1 MFFDT
6 HTHLFLSQFEEDRSE
21 VVQRALEA
29 GVTRMMLPNVD
40 GNTVDNMLALADQFP
55 ENCFPAIGLHPTS
68 VDDNYQETLESV
80 NKLLETGRFYAIG
93 ETGIDLY
100 WDKTNLSGQTEAFR
114 QQIILALRYHLPLII
129 HCRNSFDEIMEQ
141 VFDMN
146 TDQLSGIFHSFTG
159 SIDQAEKVI
168 GAGFMLGIGGIL
180 TFKNAGLDQVISD
193 IPLEHI
199 VLETDSPYLAPHP
212 FRGKRNE
219 SSYLVHIATKLAEL
233 HRRPV
238 DEVAGI
244 TTENALRLF
253 NMTQ

>member
-6 HTHLFLSQFEEDRSE
+6 HTHLFLSQFDKDRTE
-21 VVQRALEA
+21 VVQRAIEA

-40 GNTVDNMLALADQFP
+40 RNTVDNMLALANRFP

-68 VDDNYQETLESV
+68 VDDNYQETLDSV
-80 NKLLETGRFYAIG
+80 NKLLETGKFYAIG

-100 WDKTNLSGQTEAFR
+100 WDKTNLSGQKEAFR
-114 QQIILALRYHLPLII
+114 QQIILALRYNLPLII
-129 HCRNSFDEIMEQ
+129 HCRESFNEIIEL
-141 VFDMN
+141 VHDMN
-146 TDQLSGIFHSFTG
+146 TDKLKGIFHSFTG

-168 GAGFMLGIGGIL
+168 SAGFMLGIGGIL
-180 TFKNAGLDQVISD
+180 TFKNAGLDQVIKG

-219 SSYLVHIATKLAEL
+219 SSYLVHIARKLADL
-233 HRRPV
+233 HQRTV
-238 DEVAGI
+238 DEVAG
-244 TTENALRLF
+244 TTTGNALRLF
-253 NMTQ
+253 NINE